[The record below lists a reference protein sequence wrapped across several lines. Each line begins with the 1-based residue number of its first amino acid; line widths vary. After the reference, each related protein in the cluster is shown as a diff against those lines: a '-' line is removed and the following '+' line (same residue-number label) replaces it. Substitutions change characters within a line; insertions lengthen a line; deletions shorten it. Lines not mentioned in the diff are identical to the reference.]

1 MNSGLLEGCNM
12 RITIQDKPAVEGG
25 QRLFERSILLPILS
39 CLTEGDEASVIDA
52 FQRVLR
58 SIQ

>member
-1 MNSGLLEGCNM
+1 M